1 MKSFH
6 LHRPPGTAEAYVFIH
21 SGAYDTKYEYQF
33 IERTNLLRYW
43 RENWFIEAISVC
55 LVNKSIELIGNW
67 YWLEMEYKYILRNL
81 KKGSN

>member
-33 IERTNLLRYW
+33 IERTNLLRY
-43 RENWFIEAISVC
+43 
-55 LVNKSIELIGNW
+55 
-67 YWLEMEYKYILRNL
+67 
-81 KKGSN
+81 